1 MSPVYDERTFEDNIV
16 ASLLSNGWRQ
26 GTPADYHAE
35 LGLDTAQ
42 LTEFLGAT
50 QGDEF
55 EELAARCG
63 GTEAAQTTF
72 TKTLAKRIDEQG
84 TLHVLRKGV
93 TVEGV
98 RFKLAHFR
106 PSHTI
111 VENAL
116 DNYRRNRLSVTRQ
129 LHYATKDG
137 DRGKSLDLV
146 LFVNGL
152 PVATAELKNPLTG
165 QDVNDAKRQYAHDR
179 DPLETLFARRTLVH
193 FAVDPDLVFLT
204 TRLAGPDTVFLP
216 FNTGS
221 EGPGRTGGAGNPP
234 LATGA
239 TGYRTSYLWE
249 QVWQIDNWLDLL
261 ERFVHVKRDKDS
273 RGRKRQSVIFPRFH
287 QWHAVRTLVDHAA
300 RHGAGN
306 NYLVMHSAGSGKS
319 NTIAWLSHRLASLHT
334 SEDPSHLDPAAV
346 EKGLKP
352 NERVFDKTIIITDR
366 SVLDRQLQD
375 TVGDFSQVEGL
386 VGKIGGKGGS
396 KSAQLAEALSTSTKR
411 ILVVTL
417 QTFPALLDYLK
428 KEPVEI
434 KGHRFAIVVDEAHSS
449 QSGEAAKDVKK
460 ALRDLG
466 LDADDDEPDSEQ
478 EGQAEQSTEE
488 ALRESAAYRGRSA
501 NLSYFAFTATPKHK
515 TLNLFGRRNR
525 ATGKYEPFHV
535 YSMRQAIDEGFILD
549 PLRNYLTYGAQYKL
563 ANLNAEDREVD
574 ADKARSE
581 LARFAFLHESS
592 LAQHAEVIVENFNR
606 VTRGQMDGRAKA
618 MVVTRSREAALRL
631 YRATVSYLEDS
642 GAPDPGVLVAF
653 SGALKLTKDDPGV
666 TEADVNGFPEGE
678 LPQRFAYTAADD
690 RYSGARSGNR
700 EYRLLIVAE
709 KYQTGFDQ
717 PLLTTMFVVKPLK
730 GVAAVQTL
738 SRLNRTHPRKSQSD
752 LFVLD
757 FVNRAEDV
765 KEQFKPFYEQA
776 VTVEADPDRLHRAK
790 HRLMHGAN
798 ILVEA
803 ELEGFAKAYLDVT
816 DGPQPTDEQL
826 RNHPDL
832 LRHLNPAVER
842 YTTLATAEDEDDR
855 ADADTFRTE
864 LNDYV
869 TKYAFLAQIMSYP
882 DTELER
888 LYLYGRFLLRALP
901 ARRDGGVDIGK
912 VSLSHFRLFATGKHD
927 LGLSPEGDQEL
938 PGFSDGAA
946 GAADPRKEL
955 LSELIELFNEHFGR
969 NLSEADRLML
979 EERLQSVVQNPK
991 VKLAALNS
999 DENAFQ
1005 HVFDEPM
1012 EEAIAERYESGIEFT
1027 NRYFGDADFKNSINR
1042 AMRRAAYRLIR
1053 REHGSTA
1060 A

>member
-1 MSPVYDERTFEDNIV
+1 MSPVYDERTFEGNVV
-16 ASLLSNGWRQ
+16 ASLLSDGWRA
-26 GTPADYHAE
+26 GDPTAYDAE
-35 LGLDTAQ
+35 LGLDTSQ
-42 LTEFLGAT
+42 LTEYLGAT
-50 QGDEF
+50 QGDDF
-55 EELAARCG
+55 NELADRCG
-63 GTEAAQTTF
+63 GTEVAQATF
-72 TKTLAKRIDEQG
+72 LKVLAKRIDERG
-84 TLHVLRKGV
+84 TLDVLRKGI
-93 TVEGV
+93 TVEGLA
-98 RFKLAHFR
+98 FKLFHPR
-106 PSHTI
+106 PSLTLAEDALADYR
-111 VENAL
+111 EN
-116 DNYRRNRLSVTRQ
+116 RVTVTRQ

-179 DPLETLFARRTLVH
+179 DPLEPLFARRALVH

-204 TRLAGPDTVFLP
+204 TRLAGSDTVFLP

-234 LATGA
+234 LPEGA
-239 TGYRTSYLWE
+239 SGYRTSYLWE
-249 QVWQIDNWLDLL
+249 RVWQIDNWLDLL
-261 ERFVHVKRDKDS
+261 ERFVHVKRDKDAK
-273 RGRKRQSVIFPRFH
+273 GRKRQSVIFPRYH
-287 QWHAVRTLVDHAA
+287 QWHAVRSLVDHAA

-319 NTIAWLSHRLASLHT
+319 NTIAWLSHRLESLHT
-334 SEDPSHLDPAAV
+334 PADPGQMDPAAV
-346 EKGLKP
+346 AAGLNP
-352 NERVFDKTIIITDR
+352 NEPVFDKTIIITDR

-411 ILVVTL
+411 VLIVTL

-428 KEPVEI
+428 RDPVEI
-434 KGHRFAIVVDEAHSS
+434 KGRRFAIVVDEAHSS

-466 LDADDDEPDSEQ
+466 LDADDDEPDS
-478 EGQAEQSTEE
+478 GQDERSTED

-515 TLNLFGRRNR
+515 TLNLFGIRDE
-525 ATGKYEPFHV
+525 ATGKFEPFHV

-549 PLRNYLTYGAQYKL
+549 PLRNYLTYGAQYKI
-563 ANLNAEDREVD
+563 ANLNPDDPEVD
-574 ADKARSE
+574 ADKASSE
-581 LARFAFLHESS
+581 LARFAFLHKSS
-592 LAQHAEVIVENFNR
+592 LDQHAELIVENFNR
-606 VTRGQMDGRAKA
+606 VTRRQMGGRAKA

-631 YRATVSYLEDS
+631 YRSIVGYLAATR
-642 GAPDPGVLVAF
+642 APDPGVLVAV
-653 SGALKLTKDDPGV
+653 SGALQLHKHDPGV
-666 TEADVNGFPEGE
+666 TEADVNKFPEGE
-678 LPQRFAYTAADD
+678 LPGRFAYTAADD
-690 RYSGARSGNR
+690 RHAGTRPGTR

-738 SRLNRTHPRKSQSD
+738 SRLNRTHPRKNQSD

-757 FVNRAEDV
+757 FVNKAEDI

-776 VTVEADPDRLHRAK
+776 VTAEADPDRLHSAR
-790 HRLMHGAN
+790 HRLMSEAN
-798 ILVEA
+798 ILVEGD
-803 ELEGFAKAYLDVT
+803 LEGFAEAYLDVT
-816 DGPQPTDEQL
+816 SGPQPSDEQL

-832 LRHLNPAVER
+832 HRHLDPAVR
-842 YTTLATAEDEDDR
+842 RFAALARSDDEDDR
-855 ADADTFRTE
+855 ADADTFRAE

-869 TKYAFLAQIMSYP
+869 TKYAFLAQIMRYP
-882 DTELER
+882 DAELER
-888 LYLYGRFLLRALP
+888 LYLYGRFLLRSLP

-912 VSLSHFRLFATGKHD
+912 VDLSHFKLFATGEHD
-927 LGLSPEGDQEL
+927 LGLSEGDEEL
-938 PGFSDGAA
+938 PGFADGAA
-946 GAADPRKEL
+946 GPADPKKEL
-955 LSELIELFNEHFGR
+955 LSELIEMFNDHFGR
-969 NLSEADRLML
+969 DLSEADRLMF
-979 EERLQSVVQNPK
+979 EERMLTAVRNPEVQA
-991 VKLAALNS
+991 AALQN

-1005 HVFDEPM
+1005 HKFDPALENAM
-1012 EEAIAERYESGIEFT
+1012 VERYESNVEVTDRF
-1027 NRYFGDADFKNSINR
+1027 FGNSDFRNSVNR
-1042 AMRRAAYRLIR
+1042 AMRKAAYRLIR
-1053 REHGSTA
+1053 REHGSSA